1 LLEAQALDFKAIN
14 SASYPEIL
22 EYRYRMEALDRIEAI
37 ADKLPQVINIGPAEG
52 HTVDFMALARQM
64 LGVTDAP
71 LYSNDEL
78 DMIRKQMS
86 TIARRL
92 KERSEKIDKVTKDS
106 DQKVEK
112 MIVDVEAAELK
123 KSAVAEPMQTADPIN
138 LAAELETAEELK

>member
-1 LLEAQALDFKAIN
+1 
-14 SASYPEIL
+14 
-22 EYRYRMEALDRIEAI
+22 
-37 ADKLPQVINIGPAEG
+37 
-52 HTVDFMALARQM
+52 
-64 LGVTDAP
+64 
-71 LYSNDEL
+71 
-78 DMIRKQMS
+78 MS